1 MTITVNATP
10 AAPTGTLAI
19 TNSTCTN
26 CTLSGGTIALGTVS
40 GTGGTLQYSTDNG
53 STWSTTLPVYDQD
66 GPAQTIYASV
76 LSTNGCRSGNT
87 LVGTTVPGVCTTPA
101 APAGTL
107 AITNSTCTNCTLS
120 GGSIALGTVSGSG
133 GTLQFSTNNGTTW
146 STTLPVYDQDGPA
159 QTIHAS
165 VLSANGC
172 RSAMTLVGTT
182 IPGVCTPANAGADQ
196 TVDCYSTGT
205 ATMAATGTGTWT
217 IGAGSAGT
225 ATITSPTSPTTTV
238 TGFSAAGTYNLVWTT
253 SQGCT
258 DIAVITVNNNCAC
271 PITNNTITQPSPAS
285 SCTPYAGT
293 TITGSVASPG
303 GGTYLW
309 EVNTG
314 SGFVAAPGT
323 NNTQNYTTGALSAG
337 TYTFQTKIYH
347 DQRGDLQHVQQ
358 QCDHHGKCNAGGPD
372 RDTLAITN
380 STCTNCTL
388 SGGTIAL
395 GTVSGSG
402 GTLQFSTDNGSTWST
417 TLPAYDQDGPAQT
430 IHASVL
436 SANGCRSAMTLV
448 GTTVPGVCTTPAAPT
463 GTLAITN
470 STCTNCTLSGGT
482 IALGTVSGTGG
493 TLQFSTDGG
502 ATWSSTLPVYD
513 QDGPVQIIYA
523 SVLSSTGCRSE
534 ISLVGST
541 SPGTCVTPSAPV
553 GTLAITNST
562 CTNCTLSGGSIAL
575 GTVSAQVERCS
586 SAPTT
591 ERPGVPLC
599 RYMTRTDRHR
609 RSMRAYCRP
618 TAAAVR

>member
-1 MTITVNATP
+1 MPQCDDAGRNARLPGVCTTP
-10 AAPTGTLAI
+10 SAPTGTLAI

-40 GTGGTLQYSTDNG
+40 GTGGTLQFSTDG
-53 STWSTTLPVYDQD
+53 
-66 GPAQTIYASV
+66 
-76 LSTNGCRSGNT
+76 
-87 LVGTTVPGVCTTPA
+87 
-101 APAGTL
+101 
-107 AITNSTCTNCTLS
+107 
-120 GGSIALGTVSGSG
+120 
-133 GTLQFSTNNGTTW
+133 GTTW
-146 STTLPVYDQDGPA
+146 SATLPVYDQDGPA

-182 IPGVCTPANAGADQ
+182 VPGVCTPANAGADQ

-293 TITGSVASPG
+293 TIVGLAASPG

-337 TYTFQTKIYH
+337 TYTFQRKYTTTSGVICSTSSNS
-347 DQRGDLQHVQQ
+347 VTITV
-358 QCDHHGKCNAGGPD
+358 NA
-372 RDTLAITN
+372 
-380 STCTNCTL
+380 
-388 SGGTIAL
+388 
-395 GTVSGSG
+395 
-402 GTLQFSTDNGSTWST
+402 
-417 TLPAYDQDGPAQT
+417 
-430 IHASVL
+430 
-436 SANGCRSAMTLV
+436 
-448 GTTVPGVCTTPAAPT
+448 TPAAPT

-470 STCTNCTLSGGT
+470 STCTNCMLSGGT
-482 IALGTVSGTGG
+482 IALGTVVGTGG
-493 TLQFSTDGG
+493 TLQFSTDG
-502 ATWSSTLPVYD
+502 
-513 QDGPVQIIYA
+513 
-523 SVLSSTGCRSE
+523 RSDLE
-534 ISLVGST
+534 FDPAGI
-541 SPGTCVTPSAPV
+541 
-553 GTLAITNST
+553 
-562 CTNCTLSGGSIAL
+562 
-575 GTVSAQVERCS
+575 
-586 SAPTT
+586 
-591 ERPGVPLC
+591 
-599 RYMTRTDRHR
+599 
-609 RSMRAYCRP
+609 
-618 TAAAVR
+618 